1 MVTDVSKGGFVSVEP
16 EYTNKQ
22 KIYVDRLYVS
32 RQFNEEVY
40 YDADA
45 LLDLFKGIKLD
56 DGENIVFMFDRD
68 DYDYDDTFT
77 IIVKIRRS
85 ETDDEYKIRLQ
96 KDKYFDTQ
104 CREERRQTYLKLK
117 EEFENE

>member
-1 MVTDVSKGGFVSVEP
+1 MSVEP

-77 IIVKIRRS
+77 IIVKLRRS